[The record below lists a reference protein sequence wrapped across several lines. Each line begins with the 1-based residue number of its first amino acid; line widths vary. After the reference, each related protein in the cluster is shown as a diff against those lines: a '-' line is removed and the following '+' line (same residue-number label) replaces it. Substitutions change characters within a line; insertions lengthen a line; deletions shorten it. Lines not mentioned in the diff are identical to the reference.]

1 MNTKVKTFART
12 SKAPMPFGNVHP
24 GSLFTIHA
32 ERSRGLHFSRDLTV
46 YRKAK
51 DSEGFYAYD
60 SENPERAACLYH
72 EDLVWPVVAKRS

>member
-1 MNTKVKTFART
+1 MKVKTFART

-46 YRKAK
+46 YAKAR
-51 DSEGFYAYD
+51 DGFYAYD
-60 SENPERAACLYH
+60 SENPDLAACLYP